1 MTLGGVQVYV
11 VFPGSPGLPDVGS
24 RSGVPTV
31 NVVDDSVPQLYV
43 PVGVSEY
50 TCPFVAA
57 IVTKPSPY
65 GSPLSANVPWWN
77 ASGILLSYVP
87 VGVPVT
93 VLLAST
99 NVFAS
104 FDAIEYVPES
114 RMYTSVAV
122 PISKLDPF
130 GSVSV
135 VDVGVRFSMESLL
148 EVS

>member
-1 MTLGGVQVYV
+1 MNVFESYTYV
-11 VFPGSPGLPDVGS
+11 
-24 RSGVPTV
+24 
-31 NVVDDSVPQLYV
+31 
-43 PVGVSEY
+43 
-50 TCPFVAA
+50 
-57 IVTKPSPY
+57 
-65 GSPLSANVPWWN
+65 
-77 ASGILLSYVP
+77 VP

-93 VLLAST
+93 VLLVST

-104 FDAIEYVPES
+104 FDAIAYVPES

-135 VDVGVRFSMESLL
+135 VAVGVIPVMESLL